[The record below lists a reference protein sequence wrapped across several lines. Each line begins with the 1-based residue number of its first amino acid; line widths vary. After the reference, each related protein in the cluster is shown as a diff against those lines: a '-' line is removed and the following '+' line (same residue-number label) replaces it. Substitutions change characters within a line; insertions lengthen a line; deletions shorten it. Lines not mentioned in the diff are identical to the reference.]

1 MSWKELKDLSLDN
14 LLKSEWYKTGEIA
27 DMLGVTRQAVITWI
41 KKGWLKAFKVGKSY
55 RVTKEDLEDFLR
67 RANNGK

>member
-1 MSWKELKDLSLDN
+1 MCWKDLKDLNLSN

-27 DMLGVTRQAVITWI
+27 DMLGVSRQTVINWI

-55 RVTKEDLEDFLR
+55 RITKEDFEDFLR
-67 RANNGK
+67 RANDKM